1 MEKMNYSLS
10 KRYSL
15 EVADRVFEACQKM
28 AEWTH
33 GDCFLARLANGIAND
48 CVPSSENELFYA
60 MEDLRGDCE
69 ALVKGEFFYYPSE
82 ETLREYQKFSL
93 SQLLRRAYQVLIV
106 CEMNNNRDAI
116 IYNSLV
122 ERFNNDYE
130 AANLDFEITPSTEE
144 LISTKF
150 HIFSRDKTLYT
161 RVTDISRVYE
171 AILDIVRR
179 ELRTTAG
186 MIARFEQE
194 QEQEIIEAEI
204 VEAPEEIDS
213 TELVIDVIPSE
224 AIPALEAPKAKAP
237 KRKRKELSIDMNNK
251 VFKTALDNIRTLLD
265 RKAAMYELEF
275 ARG

>member
-69 ALVKGEFFYYPSE
+69 ALVKGDFFYYPSE
-82 ETLREYQKFSL
+82 ETL
-93 SQLLRRAYQVLIV
+93 RAYQVLIV
-106 CEMNNNRDAI
+106 CEMNNNRDTI

-122 ERFNNDYE
+122 ERFNDDYE
-130 AANLDFEITPSTEE
+130 AAKFDFEITPSTEE
-144 LISTKF
+144 LISSKF
-150 HIFSRDKTLYT
+150 HTFSRDKILYA

-186 MIARFEQE
+186 MIARFEQEQE